1 MMTRWFLGLILMAV
15 VQLPAFGAEL
25 NPDKINGA
33 NFTGKL
39 PSEDSIS
46 PLAVKVQVLLDRAR
60 FSPGEIDGRFGD
72 NVEKALQAFAEAN
85 KLASGKV
92 LTPEI
97 WSKLQQASSDAVIA
111 ETVLTE
117 RDIKGP
123 YIEKLPAKMEDM
135 KSLKALS
142 YTGPK
147 EALSERFHMSQDLL
161 AALNP
166 GQKFDRAGAKINVVN
181 LPKEAPA
188 KAARIEVDKARETVR
203 AFAKD
208 GTLIAF
214 YPASVGSEEKPTPSG
229 TLKVTSI
236 QPNPTYRYD
245 PKYKFKGVES
255 TKAVHHQCRPEQ
267 SGGRDV
273 DRTVAGELWH
283 SRHQR
288 AVAGQQNQIARL
300 RPADQLGRRAAGAIA
315 QKRRRGQFRRRQA
328 GLALISLRHSRARV
342 FRANPES
349 RTSSLWIA
357 GSHQQTALR
366 AAVDAP
372 RNDGEFN
379 PDKPLPASP
388 SARHARSGFPAGCRG
403 RG

>member
-1 MMTRWFLGLILMAV
+1 MTRWFLGLILMVFAH
-15 VQLPAFGAEL
+15 PAIGAEL
-25 NPDKINGA
+25 TPERINSA

-72 NVEKALQAFAEAN
+72 NVEKALQAFADAN
-85 KLASGKV
+85 ALASGKM
-92 LTPEI
+92 LTAEI
-97 WSKLQQASSDAVIA
+97 WSKLSQASSDAVIA

-166 GQKFDRAGAKINVVN
+166 GQKFDRAGARINVVN
-181 LPKEAPA
+181 LAKQTPA
-188 KAARIEVDKARETVR
+188 RTARIEVDKARETVR

-214 YPASVGSEEKPTPSG
+214 YPASVGSEEKPTPAG
-229 TLKVTSI
+229 TLKVVSI
-236 QPNPTYRYD
+236 EPNPTYRYD
-245 PKYKFKGVES
+245 PKYKFKSVKSTKPFTINAGPNNPVGAMWIGLSQTSYGIHGTNEPSRVSKSQSHGCVRLTNWDVVRLAQSLKRGVEVS
-255 TKAVHHQCRPEQ
+255 FVEGKQA
-267 SGGRDV
+267 
-273 DRTVAGELWH
+273 
-283 SRHQR
+283 SR
-288 AVAGQQNQIARL
+288 
-300 RPADQLGRRAAGAIA
+300 
-315 QKRRRGQFRRRQA
+315 
-328 GLALISLRHSRARV
+328 
-342 FRANPES
+342 
-349 RTSSLWIA
+349 
-357 GSHQQTALR
+357 
-366 AAVDAP
+366 
-372 RNDGEFN
+372 
-379 PDKPLPASP
+379 
-388 SARHARSGFPAGCRG
+388 
-403 RG
+403 

>member
-1 MMTRWFLGLILMAV
+1 MDAPNPSVIKTGYTMTRWCLGLVLLV
-15 VQLPAFGAEL
+15 GLQHPAFGVEL
-25 NPDKINGA
+25 GPEAINTA

-39 PSEDSIS
+39 PSEDRIP

-85 KLASGKV
+85 NLASGKI

-97 WSKLQQASSDAVIA
+97 WSKLQQASGDAVIA
-111 ETVLTE
+111 EYVLTE

-161 AALNP
+161 AALNAA
-166 GQKFDRAGAKINVVN
+166 QKFDRAGAKINVVN
-181 LPKEAPA
+181 LPKQAPA
-188 KAARIEVDKARETVR
+188 RTARIEVDKARETVR

-229 TLKVTSI
+229 NLKVASI

-255 TKAVHHQCRPEQ
+255 TKPFTINAGPNNPVGTMWIGLSQASYGIHGTNEPSRVSKTESHGCVRLTNW
-267 SGGRDV
+267 DV
-273 DRTVAGELWH
+273 
-283 SRHQR
+283 
-288 AVAGQQNQIARL
+288 ARL
-300 RPADQLGRRAAGAIA
+300 A
-315 QKRRRGQFRRRQA
+315 QSIKKG
-328 GLALISLRHSRARV
+328 
-342 FRANPES
+342 
-349 RTSSLWIA
+349 
-357 GSHQQTALR
+357 
-366 AAVDAP
+366 VDVSFIE
-372 RNDGEFN
+372 G
-379 PDKPLPASP
+379 KQASP
-388 SARHARSGFPAGCRG
+388 
-403 RG
+403 